1 MATWIISQ
9 APVTVPLIKGQA
21 VLCQEPFIWGPG
33 GKQTSHKNVDQT
45 ET

>member
-21 VLCQEPFIWGPG
+21 VLCQAPLSGVG
-33 GKQTSHKNVDQT
+33 GEKELVIKM
-45 ET
+45 